1 MVTVILP
8 MKVEDIM
15 VNKMKFNTSLL
26 HGNIESEKRSGA
38 TITPIYQS
46 SAFEQESAEKL
57 EKIFLNIAPG
67 FSYTRIN
74 NPTIESFEQRISL
87 LEGGVSTVACASG
100 MAAIFNAMMNVLK
113 SGDEIIS
120 SAAIFGGTIGLFKDL
135 DAFGIRTV
143 YVKEVTVEEIEKNVN
158 ENTKIIFAETI
169 GNPKLDVLD
178 IQAIAKFSKERN
190 ILFIVDNTV
199 STAYL
204 VKPIELGANV
214 VINSSSKYIN
224 GSGNS
229 ISGVITDSG
238 KFAWKEERYPGIA
251 PYKKMGPF
259 AYTAKLRETLFR
271 NTGACLSPFN
281 AYLTSLG
288 LETMG
293 LRMERACDNAFKLA
307 KWFERE
313 DKLVSVNYPGLESS
327 PYHDI
332 AKKQFVNGYGAMVTI
347 RAGSKEKAFSIINHL
362 KYALKV
368 SNIGDTKTL
377 VIHPAS
383 TIYSHSTTQ
392 EKLNAGVYED
402 LIRISVGIENIE
414 DLIAD
419 FEQAIKES
427 NL

>member
-1 MVTVILP
+1 MA
-8 MKVEDIM
+8 
-15 VNKMKFNTSLL
+15 NKMKFNTSLL
-26 HGNIESEKRSGA
+26 HGNMGSDEKTGA
-38 TITPIYQS
+38 TLTPIYQC

-57 EKIFLNIAPG
+57 EKIFMNATPG

-74 NPTIESFEQRISL
+74 NPTVASFENRITL

-100 MAAIFNAMMNVLK
+100 MAAIFNAIMNVVR

-120 SAAIFGGTIGLFKDL
+120 STGIFGGTIGLFKDL
-135 DAFGIRTV
+135 ESFGINTK
-143 YVKEVTVEEIEKNVN
+143 YVKETSVSEIEKQVSDK
-158 ENTKIIFAETI
+158 TKIIFSETI

-178 IQAIAKFSKERN
+178 IDSVSKFARERN
-190 ILFIVDNTV
+190 ILFIVDNTTA
-199 STAYL
+199 TAYL
-204 VKPIELGANV
+204 VKPIELGADV

-238 KFAWKEERYPGIA
+238 KFKWNAERYPDMNS
-251 PYKKMGPF
+251 YKKMGPF
-259 AYTAKLRETLFR
+259 AYTAKLRDKLFR

-281 AYLTSLG
+281 AYLNSLG

-307 KWFERE
+307 KWFETN
-313 DKLVSVNYPGLESS
+313 DKIDSVNYPGLESS
-327 PYHDI
+327 LYHDI
-332 AKKQFVNGYGAMVTI
+332 AKKHFINGYGAMVTI

-362 KYALKV
+362 KYAMKV
-368 SNIGDTKTL
+368 SNLGDTKTL

-383 TIYSHSTTQ
+383 TVYSHSTVE
-392 EKLNAGVYED
+392 EKKNAGVYED
-402 LIRISVGIENIE
+402 LIRISVGIEDAE

-419 FEQAIKES
+419 FEQAI
-427 NL
+427 NA